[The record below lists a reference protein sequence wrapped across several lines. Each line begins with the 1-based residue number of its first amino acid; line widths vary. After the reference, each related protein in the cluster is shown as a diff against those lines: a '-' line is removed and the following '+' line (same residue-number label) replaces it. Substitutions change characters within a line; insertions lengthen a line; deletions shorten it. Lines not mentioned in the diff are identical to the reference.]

1 MGRPKKNKEEKEEV
15 KGVVAKGFIDI
26 ETHNDIAQ
34 LAERR
39 GEIIATLQQRIGG
52 YEADMRGMQDKLKF
66 CESSD
71 ERIVKDVIDTLS
83 KLEGSLLRGLGELG
97 EVTQADIVYNM
108 NLMKRIITKKHG
120 RK

>member
-1 MGRPKKNKEEKEEV
+1 MGKPAKNKEEKEV
-15 KGVVAKGFIDI
+15 KGVIAKGFIDL

-52 YEADMRGMQDKLKF
+52 YEADIKGMQY
-66 CESSD
+66 
-71 ERIVKDVIDTLS
+71 
-83 KLEGSLLRGLGELG
+83 KLEACKNNDKAVVEFTVETLCKLESAMLHGLKDLGEI
-97 EVTQADIVYNM
+97 TADDVSYNIS
-108 NLMKRIITKKHG
+108 LVKRIITKRYG